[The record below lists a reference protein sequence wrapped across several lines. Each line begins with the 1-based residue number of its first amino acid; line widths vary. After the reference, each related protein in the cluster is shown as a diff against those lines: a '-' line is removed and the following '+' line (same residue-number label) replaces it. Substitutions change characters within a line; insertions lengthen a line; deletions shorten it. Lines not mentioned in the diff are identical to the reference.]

1 MLLQADPL
9 HIAAISTVLF
19 VGGVLQSTVGFAY
32 ALFATPLIIWLGVPL
47 YKAIAVVATCSFI
60 QAVLGVRQLHAAVPW
75 RPVIGAIVLRLLAT
89 GIGVL
94 ILLTIS
100 TLNVSQIKFIV
111 GCIVC
116 GLVTLQIVW
125 RVQPSDS
132 VHPVWGVVA
141 FSASGLLAGI
151 SGMGSPP
158 LILWLMAHKWSSEKT
173 RAFLFAVFVAASPV
187 QILLL
192 GLAFGQGV
200 INGVLAGVVLSPS
213 VFLGAFIGLPIGNR
227 IPKPVLRKMAFAV
240 LLIIGLNSI
249 IPQVVYYLQ

>member
-1 MLLQADPL
+1 LLLQADLL
-9 HIAAISTVLF
+9 HIAAMATVLF
-19 VGGVLQSTVGFAY
+19 LGGVLQSTVGFAY

-47 YKAIAVVATCSFI
+47 YQAIAIVGTCSFI

-116 GLVTLQIVW
+116 GLVGLQIVW
-125 RVQPSDS
+125 RAQPSDT
-132 VHPVWGVVA
+132 VHPMWGVLA
-141 FSASGLLAGI
+141 FSTSGLLSGI
-151 SGMGSPP
+151 SGMGGPP
-158 LILWLMAHKWSSEKT
+158 LVLWLMAHNWSTERT
-173 RAFLFAVFVAASPV
+173 RAFLFAVFVAAIPV
-187 QILLL
+187 QIFLI
-192 GLAFGQGV
+192 GLAFGRGV
-200 INGVLAGVVLSPS
+200 INGVLAGLVLSPS
-213 VFLGAFIGLPIGNR
+213 VFLGAFIGLPMGNR
-227 IPKPVLRKMAFAV
+227 IPKPVLRKVAFVV

-249 IPQVVYYLQ
+249 IPQVVHYLQ